1 MMDSPIQS
9 NTQDS
14 SRSSTPMLTS
24 PLLQQQNKRNSP
36 RDFVIRFLSPKIAVI
51 SSKDADQVCQ
61 ANNIPDFYSLLKPFG
76 DRIEGR
82 VTARDSQGLSNT
94 LENFT
99 IRFAHLLSLEQP
111 NVDTLSQAIAEKI
124 KSFATDN
131 NNTLNKELPII
142 TSKSDVTEDFL
153 ELNQDDITP
162 WYAEYRRQYFT
173 FTGASEH
180 ETFDHP
186 VACII
191 AVSSSNPD
199 PVKTANEL
207 FNNDNPAPIYE
218 KGFMDPNLLKC
229 YVLLHD
235 NYKVSFEHS
244 QMQFDTMRR
253 SFKTHCYQIKL
264 NPILQAIPSDD
275 PFPEIGDFP
284 PPQIP
289 YGQQYLS
296 GEDIIGIQSFVREL
310 VKASIIPHMERN
322 IQTLNE
328 QVASSRRGITGRLF
342 SASKRYFGTGSKS
355 ANQSQQQQLSQSF
368 YSEKFAIQSNN
379 PINDTLVRYH
389 YNSPEA
395 QMRKLADYAFML
407 RDYKFAYS
415 IYDTVK
421 KDFSADKEWKYSA
434 GAQEMIG
441 ICLLIALTKISSRI
455 DIDHHFEQAVNSYL
469 NILKMPFYATKS
481 TLLYFELLK
490 YRGLYKDA
498 PSALVRVAGEDSD
511 LRSALFLEQAAYA
524 FLRCQIP
531 MVRKYA
537 FHLIMAGHRYAK
549 CNQVKR
555 TIPASN
561 VFKDHFWSLA
571 EDHIHFALGKQSFH
585 LGKFDKALKYYLKL
599 LRTSRQSPNQQ
610 NTYLKEFLTIYKPD
624 FVSQELKIP
633 IIKDSLVKIV
643 LSNSQCSEYDE
654 IWEGMEKEY
663 LEETY
668 VGIDEFNKY
677 GKKPSI
683 LKNNICQTVGA
694 VGEYFF
700 VHITLENPMQ
710 NPINLNEITL
720 ECEHI
725 SQSNDENNSTS
736 INELMTN
743 EDKTQPSKST
753 NIGEPHMKIFDN
765 FDLEILPEV
774 SLDALEKKTI
784 SLRVLPKKRGTLKVL
799 GLRYSLNS
807 LVNGM
812 KKFNKRGKRLDDT
825 KENRINVTY
834 TPDKS
839 LELMVASP
847 MPLLEVD
854 FHSFP
859 EILLSGEV
867 NLVVLEVNNK
877 GQKGLKNLRVKMSH
891 PSFFCIG
898 EPEILEKTLYD
909 NDSEV
914 QAVNELKASIERLR
928 IKNSFFDSKIRDIPL
943 PLQNGANGD
952 FPSFA
957 LAPGKNTLI
966 PIWVRGDKIGKYM
979 FRFLFIYESED
990 NDSVMSYRSL
1000 RYFRNTQVQQ
1010 SLKVNSLTRP
1020 SARGSNEFILC
1031 VEVENLQTRAEFHL
1045 YQFSSISPLW
1055 TVSPVNKET
1064 R

>member
-1 MMDSPIQS
+1 MPNDEIDIDCNEIMNISDIELHTTLSPIQKYPDDKS
-9 NTQDS
+9 PSDIWILPSGKSVQDIIRGQKDLHKSQQS
-14 SRSSTPMLTS
+14 SITNSYWKLIFIMAIGQGKGKIRSSSVGGKTLRGKTVRRQGKLFKENIKNVTRGAIRRMARRGGV
-24 PLLQQQNKRNSP
+24 KR
-36 RDFVIRFLSPKIAVI
+36 I
-51 SSKDADQVCQ
+51 SAGIYDEART
-61 ANNIPDFYSLLKPFG
+61 ALK
-76 DRIEGR
+76 
-82 VTARDSQGLSNT
+82 
-94 LENFT
+94 
-99 IRFAHLLSLEQP
+99 
-111 NVDTLSQAIAEKI
+111 
-124 KSFATDN
+124 
-131 NNTLNKELPII
+131 
-142 TSKSDVTEDFL
+142 DFL
-153 ELNQDDITP
+153 
-162 WYAEYRRQYFT
+162 
-173 FTGASEH
+173 
-180 ETFDHP
+180 
-186 VACII
+186 
-191 AVSSSNPD
+191 
-199 PVKTANEL
+199 
-207 FNNDNPAPIYE
+207 
-218 KGFMDPNLLKC
+218 
-229 YVLLHD
+229 
-235 NYKVSFEHS
+235 
-244 QMQFDTMRR
+244 
-253 SFKTHCYQIKL
+253 
-264 NPILQAIPSDD
+264 
-275 PFPEIGDFP
+275 
-284 PPQIP
+284 
-289 YGQQYLS
+289 
-296 GEDIIGIQSFVREL
+296 
-310 VKASIIPHMERN
+310 
-322 IQTLNE
+322 
-328 QVASSRRGITGRLF
+328 
-342 SASKRYFGTGSKS
+342 
-355 ANQSQQQQLSQSF
+355 
-368 YSEKFAIQSNN
+368 
-379 PINDTLVRYH
+379 YH
-389 YNSPEA
+389 V
-395 QMRKLADYAFML
+395 L
-407 RDYKFAYS
+407 RD
-415 IYDTVK
+415 V
-421 KDFSADKEWKYSA
+421 
-434 GAQEMIG
+434 
-441 ICLLIALTKISSRI
+441 
-455 DIDHHFEQAVNSYL
+455 VSY
-469 NILKMPFYATKS
+469 
-481 TLLYFELLK
+481 
-490 YRGLYKDA
+490 
-498 PSALVRVAGEDSD
+498 V
-511 LRSALFLEQAAYA
+511 
-524 FLRCQIP
+524 
-531 MVRKYA
+531 
-537 FHLIMAGHRYAK
+537 
-549 CNQVKR
+549 
-555 TIPASN
+555 
-561 VFKDHFWSLA
+561 
-571 EDHIHFALGKQSFH
+571 
-585 LGKFDKALKYYLKL
+585 
-599 LRTSRQSPNQQ
+599 
-610 NTYLKEFLTIYKPD
+610 
-624 FVSQELKIP
+624 
-633 IIKDSLVKIV
+633 
-643 LSNSQCSEYDE
+643 EYDE

-979 FRFLFIYESED
+979 FRFLFIYESE
-990 NDSVMSYRSL
+990 V
-1000 RYFRNTQVQQ
+1000 
-1010 SLKVNSLTRP
+1010 
-1020 SARGSNEFILC
+1020 FI
-1031 VEVENLQTRAEFHL
+1031 T
-1045 YQFSSISPLW
+1045 
-1055 TVSPVNKET
+1055 T
-1064 R
+1064 